1 MTALPNIPLLRAGG
15 ELRDIPVA
23 AIRAAPRNPR
33 TDAESTIDSLAA
45 SLGAGLV
52 QFPIVV
58 AVTDDEYELVDGERR
73 WRASQAAG
81 HETLT
86 CLVRDGGSPGAI
98 LFTQILAN
106 LHREDLG
113 PLDESAAL
121 KAAWLVLNA
130 QEMGLTGKADVI
142 LAGAARLRDA
152 LEPLRVLLEDEGW
165 NIHVPLLS
173 QAVFIERLGLGI
185 SASVLKKKLQVLSA
199 NDAIQESARRHKL
212 TAAAI
217 RALMNL
223 DSDQQATLLAAIDT
237 DPPLAKAVRTIVQGV
252 RQKGRSISDAI
263 AIAQGRLPGDEPAPA
278 ARPAARSAVSDDLG
292 DDDGDDADGDSPTPT
307 RRAAPGVSNAALPDA
322 PPEIDEM
329 AVMDAVLP
337 LIDTA
342 QQFKRQIVALLTL
355 TGGDAS
361 RIPEP
366 WGEYADEAIGL
377 IRTSIGTLQ
386 PAS

>member
-33 TDAESTIDSLAA
+33 TNAESTIDSLAA
-45 SLGAGLV
+45 SLSAGLV
-52 QFPIVV
+52 QFPIVIAV
-58 AVTDDEYELVDGERR
+58 ADDAYELVDGERR

-86 CLVRDGGSPGAI
+86 CLVRDGGTPAAV

-121 KAAWLVLNA
+121 KVAWLVLNA
-130 QEMGLTGKADVI
+130 QEMGLTADADVI
-142 LAGAARLRDA
+142 LARATQLRDA
-152 LEPLRVLLEDEGW
+152 LEPLRALLDGAGW
-165 NIHVPLLS
+165 NWHTPPVS
-173 QAVFIERLGLGI
+173 QAVFVERLGLGI
-185 SASVLKKKLQVLSA
+185 SAAVLKKKLQVLRAS
-199 NDAIQESARRHKL
+199 DTIQDMAREYNL

-217 RALMNL
+217 RALMGL
-223 DSDQQATLLAAIDT
+223 DRDQQERLLWAIKD
-237 DPPLAKAVRTIVQGV
+237 DPSLAKQVRTIVQGV
-252 RQKGRSISDAI
+252 RQKGRSIEDAI
-263 AIAQGRLPGDEPAPA
+263 AITQGRLPGDEPAPA
-278 ARPAARSAVSDDLG
+278 ARPASGGPVSDDQG
-292 DDDGDDADGDSPTPT
+292 DADPDADDTAASP
-307 RRAAPGVSNAALPDA
+307 RRAGGGGTAIPNAS
-322 PPEIDEM
+322 PEIDEM

-337 LIDTA
+337 LIDMA
-342 QQFKRQIVALLTL
+342 QQFKRQIGALLAL

-366 WGEYADEAIGL
+366 WGEYADEAIRL
-377 IRTSIGTLQ
+377 IMTSIRTLQ